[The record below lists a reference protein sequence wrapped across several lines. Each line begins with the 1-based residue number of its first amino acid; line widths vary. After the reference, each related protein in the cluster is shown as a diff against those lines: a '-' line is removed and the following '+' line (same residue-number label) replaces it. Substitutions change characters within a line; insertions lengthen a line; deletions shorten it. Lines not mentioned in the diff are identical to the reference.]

1 MTAQLSRERLEEK
14 LLEHI
19 KHGGDSEEETMIRM
33 LLAGMDSEPVAWTD
47 EQELRDLEKSG
58 CAYLFTVKP
67 ITPNA
72 DPRRV
77 IRLYTTPPAPMA
89 VPDVATPETVQA
101 LSGVQACFAGGWA
114 YLDESQREIASD
126 VWNACRASMLQG
138 AENAEPLTT
147 IQPAPELDSSPKN
160 DESHSGSSP
169 VVPDGWK
176 LVPVEPT
183 AEMCKAGYEAQDKWP
198 SEQCDNFK
206 ERHYSFSQPRYKAM
220 LAAAPAAPEQEV

>member
-1 MTAQLSRERLEEK
+1 MTAQLSRKRLEEK

-33 LLAGMDSEPVAWTD
+33 LLAGMDS
-47 EQELRDLEKSG
+47 
-58 CAYLFTVKP
+58 KP
-67 ITPNA
+67 
-72 DPRRV
+72 
-77 IRLYTTPPAPMA
+77 LA

-126 VWNACRASMLQG
+126 VWNACRAAMLK
-138 AENAEPLTT
+138 AAP
-147 IQPAPELDSSPKN
+147 PAPVALPDERAAFNVWNNEDNLPIAGVGAKN
-160 DESHSGSSP
+160 AAWLAWQARAAILNAGP
-169 VVPDGWK
+169 VTAAKVPEGWK

-183 AEMCKAGYEAQDKWP
+183 AEMISSGITAHYERSQIQIHDRPAPGPMECGYL
-198 SEQCDNFK
+198 
-206 ERHYSFSQPRYKAM
+206 AM